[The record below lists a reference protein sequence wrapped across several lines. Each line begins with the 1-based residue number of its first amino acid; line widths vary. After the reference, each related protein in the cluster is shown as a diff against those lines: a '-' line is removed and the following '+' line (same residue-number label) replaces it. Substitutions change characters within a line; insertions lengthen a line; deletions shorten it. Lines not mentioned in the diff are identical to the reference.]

1 MSPAVDRGSTT
12 ASPDVLGLERRLA
25 ELELLTGQLR
35 NELAEA
41 AAREAGYR
49 AEATHWQ
56 ALIDSM
62 PQIVWVT
69 RPDGWHVHFN
79 RNWLE
84 YTGLTLEES
93 LGFGWNPPFH
103 PEDRGRAAELWAE
116 AIRTGEPYEIEY
128 RLRRHDGVYHWML
141 GRAVPLRDEAGRI
154 ETWFGTCTDIEELK
168 DAQARI
174 DEQARLLDR
183 THDAIMVHDLDHRV
197 TYWNPAAE
205 RIHGWPADEALGRSL
220 GELCAVDLGQV
231 DRARDAVLRDG
242 EWTGELR
249 YRTRSGT
256 EVLME
261 GRWSLLR
268 SPDGR
273 TPRAILAVNTDV
285 TERRRIEDHYLK
297 VLEER
302 ATQDALTGLG
312 NRRMLFDRLELLL
325 GQRQRAGIAVAFV
338 DLDGFKGIND
348 RFGHRTGDDLL
359 VHVADRLRTAV
370 RQGDVVARIGG
381 DEFVVV
387 GEAADRQSALQ
398 LGERVANAVDG
409 TLRLEA
415 GTVRIA
421 GSVGVAFVGADERA
435 DADEVL
441 SRADAVMYRVKR
453 GSGGAAAVEGAPPAA
468 S

>member
-1 MSPAVDRGSTT
+1 MTPTEEQASARASVD
-12 ASPDVLGLERRLA
+12 AHQLERRLA
-25 ELELLTGQLR
+25 ELEALTGDLR
-35 NELAEA
+35 RQLAEA

-49 AEATHWQ
+49 ADAAKWQ

-84 YTGLTLEES
+84 YTGLTLEQS

-103 PEDRGRAAELWAE
+103 PEDRDRAAARWEE
-116 AIRTGEPYEIEY
+116 AVRTGEPYEIEY

-141 GRAVPLRDEAGRI
+141 GRAVPLRDASGRI

-168 DAQARI
+168 EAQGRI

-183 THDAIMVHDLDHRV
+183 IHDAIVVHDLDHRV
-197 TYWNPAAE
+197 RYWNRAAE
-205 RIHGWPADEALGRSL
+205 RIHGWSSTEAIGRSL
-220 GELCAVDLGQV
+220 GELCAPELAQV

-249 YRTRSGT
+249 YVSRSGS

-268 SPDGR
+268 ASDGR

-285 TERRRIEDHYLK
+285 TERRRIETQYLRA
-297 VLEER
+297 LEER
-302 ATQDALTGLG
+302 ATLDPLTGLG
-312 NRRMLFDRLELLL
+312 NRHLLFDRLELLL
-325 GQRQRAGIAVAFV
+325 GQRQRAGIAIAFV
-338 DLDGFKGIND
+338 DLDGFKSVND
-348 RFGHRTGDDLL
+348 RFGHLAGDQLL
-359 VHVADRLRTAV
+359 VHVAERLRATV

-381 DEFVVV
+381 DEFVIV
-387 GEAADRQSALQ
+387 GEADDDATALQ
-398 LGERVANAVDG
+398 LGQRIARALSGNLQLAVG
-409 TLRLEA
+409 E
-415 GTVRIA
+415 VEIA
-421 GSVGVAFVGADERA
+421 GSVGVAYVDRDEDVDVDVA
-435 DADEVL
+435 L
-441 SRADAVMYRVKR
+441 SRADAVMYQVKR
-453 GSGGAAAVEGAPPAA
+453 STGGAAAIEARDGAER
-468 S
+468 

>member
-1 MSPAVDRGSTT
+1 M
-12 ASPDVLGLERRLA
+12 
-25 ELELLTGQLR
+25 
-35 NELAEA
+35 
-41 AAREAGYR
+41 
-49 AEATHWQ
+49 
-56 ALIDSM
+56 
-62 PQIVWVT
+62 
-69 RPDGWHVHFN
+69 
-79 RNWLE
+79 
-84 YTGLTLEES
+84 
-93 LGFGWNPPFH
+93 
-103 PEDRGRAAELWAE
+103 
-116 AIRTGEPYEIEY
+116 
-128 RLRRHDGVYHWML
+128 
-141 GRAVPLRDEAGRI
+141 
-154 ETWFGTCTDIEELK
+154 
-168 DAQARI
+168 
-174 DEQARLLDR
+174 
-183 THDAIMVHDLDHRV
+183 
-197 TYWNPAAE
+197 
-205 RIHGWPADEALGRSL
+205 
-220 GELCAVDLGQV
+220 
-231 DRARDAVLRDG
+231 
-242 EWTGELR
+242 
-249 YRTRSGT
+249 
-256 EVLME
+256 
-261 GRWSLLR
+261 
-268 SPDGR
+268 
-273 TPRAILAVNTDV
+273 
-285 TERRRIEDHYLK
+285 
-297 VLEER
+297 
-302 ATQDALTGLG
+302 
-312 NRRMLFDRLELLL
+312 LL